1 VNCSLD
7 HDVILTS
14 AAERKELDN
23 RISNQLASS
32 RLLRN
37 IAVGERKKGWM
48 GPVPARPGRENGKSN
63 VRLRS
68 GEVARRVVRRRQEEE
83 ARLSLSSRFIGVKS

>member
-1 VNCSLD
+1 MNCSLD

-37 IAVGERKKGWM
+37 IAVGERKKGLDGTGT
-48 GPVPARPGRENGKSN
+48 GPAVKMKNQTFDF
-63 VRLRS
+63 
-68 GEVARRVVRRRQEEE
+68 EVEKLLAE
-83 ARLSLSSRFIGVKS
+83 

>member
-37 IAVGERKKGWM
+37 IAVGEKKRVGWDRY
-48 GPVPARPGRENGKSN
+48 RPGRENEKIK
-63 VRLRS
+63 RS
-68 GEVARRVVRRRQEEE
+68 TSKWRSCSQ
-83 ARLSLSSRFIGVKS
+83 SSAT

>member
-1 VNCSLD
+1 MNCSLD

-37 IAVGERKKGWM
+37 IAVERARVGWDRY
-48 GPVPARPGRENGKSN
+48 RPGRENGKSN

-83 ARLSLSSRFIGVKS
+83 ARLSLSCRFVGVKS